1 MTLSALTVFSS
12 ARCLPAVAL
21 GICFYVGYMANAQAV
36 ATAPTIEAS
45 AYVLM
50 DYNTGEILAQK
61 NADAALPPASLT
73 KMMTSYL
80 IEQRLNDGSLSEN
93 EPVRMSENA
102 WCRGS
107 SSQSCMYVPVNS
119 TAPVIDMLRGIIIQS
134 GNDASKAMA
143 EHLAGDEASFAALM
157 NTEAQ
162 KLGMTRSHF
171 VNATGMPADGHVAS
185 ARDLA
190 VLARAIVQNSG
201 NYYSLYSEPSFTYN
215 GITQG
220 NRNALLT
227 TDRTVDGLKTGHTS
241 AAGYCLVASSER
253 QNMRLI
259 SVILG
264 SKSAQS
270 RADDSRAL
278 LNWGFGHFATVVKA
292 PKGQTVT
299 DVPVRYADIEQV
311 NIITSDTLQVLTT
324 KAMQDNITTVLDV
337 PAYIDAPIVKG
348 QQVGQLVAVMDGKP
362 VAAVPVIASNAVAE
376 TGIIK
381 RLWQRFVYWLKDKVN
396 Q

>member
-12 ARCLPAVAL
+12 AQRLPTVAL
-21 GICFYVGYMANAQAV
+21 GLCFYFGYMTSAQAV

-80 IEQRLNDGSLSEN
+80 IEQRLNDGSLSES

-190 VLARAIVQNSG
+190 TLARAIIQNSG
-201 NYYSLYSEPSFTYN
+201 NYYSLYAEPSFTYN

-241 AAGYCLVASSER
+241 AAGYCLVASSDR

-270 RADDSRAL
+270 RADDSRTL

-292 PKGQTVT
+292 PRGQAVT
-299 DVPVRYADIEQV
+299 DVPVRYADTEQV
-311 NIITSDTLQVLTT
+311 SIITSDTLQVLTT
-324 KAMQDNITTVLDV
+324 KDMQDNITTVLDV
-337 PAYIDAPIVKG
+337 PAYIEAPIAKG

-376 TGIIK
+376 TGFIK
-381 RLWQRFVYWLKDKVN
+381 RFWQRFVYWLKAKVN

>member
-1 MTLSALTVFSS
+1 MTLSHLTVLFRA
-12 ARCLPAVAL
+12 ARVPHIVL
-21 GICFYVGYMANAQAV
+21 GVCCGLYGVSAQAAV
-36 ATAPTIEAS
+36 TAPSIDAS

-61 NADAALPPASLT
+61 NADTALPPASLT

-80 IEQRLNDGSLSEN
+80 IEKRLNANTLSEN
-93 EPVRMSENA
+93 EPVLMSENA

-107 SSQSCMYVPVNS
+107 SSQSCMYVPVNE
-119 TAPVIDMLRGIIIQS
+119 TASVIDMLRGIIIQS

-143 EHLAGDEASFAALM
+143 EHIAGDEASFAALM
-157 NTEAQ
+157 NDEAQ
-162 KLGMTRSHF
+162 QLGMTRSHF
-171 VNATGMPADGHVAS
+171 VNATGMPAEGHVAS

-190 VLARAIVQNSG
+190 ILARAIVQNSG
-201 NYYSLYSEPSFTYN
+201 DYYDLYAEPSFTYN

-227 TDRTVDGLKTGHTS
+227 TDSSVDGLKTGHTN

-270 RADDSRAL
+270 RADDSRTL

-292 PKGQTVT
+292 PKAQAVT
-299 DVPVRYADIEQV
+299 EVPVRYGAAEHLNV
-311 NIITSDTLQVLTT
+311 MTSDTLQVLTT
-324 KAMQDNITTVLDV
+324 QAMQDKITTVLDV
-337 PAYIDAPIVKG
+337 PAYIEAPIVKG
-348 QQVGQLVAVMDGKP
+348 QQIGQLVAVMEGKP
-362 VAAVPVIASNAVAE
+362 VAAVPVIASTDVAE
-376 TGIIK
+376 TSLIK

-396 Q
+396 E